1 MSTYNKKVYKNYPVR
16 MHIRS
21 PHHWWQ
27 TINTAF
33 TQSGEYP
40 VEMKEFEG
48 LKHNFMNPLVFF
60 SHQELLD
67 HSSTNEQVRLVEPY
81 IEGTTFPYA
90 DGVTDINVVGTLT
103 EENGEYSGFS
113 AANYLQ
119 TSTSPIATDG
129 GEWEYMVKFTTG
141 SDITTSQRIVHA
153 LPAATT
159 RYGTGVYVANSKMD
173 YIVSFNGTSWGI
185 DADGTHTLSPN
196 TTYWVRFSYKNQKYL
211 GEISTDGVS
220 FEEDFSVS
228 NTNTLKT
235 PLPVLRFGVSYA
247 TKFEYPFLGSIDLKR
262 CYFKA
267 GDKFLWNYGHTK
279 YYEGC
284 LDGLHDVSYE
294 KTYTAFAN
302 VDTALLTDKDEK
314 EGFVW
319 CNSLTI
325 PAHGEYPTYT
335 SNFLRTGAIALSN
348 TYVASGFDKTS
359 YLKSKD
365 TINLGDY
372 STWSVEARVRVT
384 TLGKVQY
391 WYQGVG
397 AFGLNKNNN
406 MYVLIDGVAFTSDIT
421 FINGAWYYVKLEFTG
436 TEYKMYY
443 KARQVEEWVQCG
455 SIAVTT
461 APAVTGNIHI
471 GINPNTTSEY
481 LYGEVSL
488 PDYKFIGNG
497 NVVWTPFTENSTGGD
512 YFPM

>member
-1 MSTYNKKVYKNYPVR
+1 MSTYSKKFYKDYPVR

-33 TQSGEYP
+33 TEDGELN

-48 LKHNFMNPLVFF
+48 LEHNFRNPLLFF
-60 SHQELLD
+60 PHQELLD

-103 EENGEYSGFS
+103 EDNGVYSGFS
-113 AANYLQ
+113 TANYLQ
-119 TSTSPIATDG
+119 TGTSPIATDG
-129 GEWEYMVKFTTG
+129 GEWECMVKFTTG
-141 SDITTSQRIVHA
+141 SDVSTNQKIFHA
-153 LPAATT
+153 LPSEKD
-159 RYGTGVYVANSKMD
+159 RYGLVIIIISGKINYTVCSTGSKWLFD
-173 YIVSFNGTSWGI
+173 TPGS
-185 DADGTHTLSPN
+185 HTLSAN

-211 GEISTDGVS
+211 GEISTDGAT
-220 FEEDFSVS
+220 FEEDYSVS
-228 NTNTLKT
+228 NTSTLKT
-235 PLPVLRFGVSYA
+235 PLNYLRFGIYYSS
-247 TKFEYPFLGSIDLKR
+247 KFEAPMLGSIDLKG

-267 GDKFLWNYGHTK
+267 GDKILWNYGHTK

-302 VDTALLTDKDEK
+302 AETALLTDKAEK
-314 EGFVW
+314 DGFVW
-319 CNSLTI
+319 CNSLKI
-325 PAHGEYPTYT
+325 PAHGDYPTYT
-335 SNFLRTGAIALSN
+335 SNFLRTGAIALSD
-348 TYVASGFDKTS
+348 TYVASGFEKTS

-372 STWSVEARVRVT
+372 STWSVEAKVRAT
-384 TLGKVQY
+384 TLGK
-391 WYQGVG
+391 YQFWFHGVG
-397 AFGLNKNNN
+397 SFGLDKSNYLHSWVDN
-406 MYVLIDGVAFTSDIT
+406 VECVSDVT

-455 SIAVTT
+455 SVAVTT
-461 APAVTGNIHI
+461 APTVTGNIHI